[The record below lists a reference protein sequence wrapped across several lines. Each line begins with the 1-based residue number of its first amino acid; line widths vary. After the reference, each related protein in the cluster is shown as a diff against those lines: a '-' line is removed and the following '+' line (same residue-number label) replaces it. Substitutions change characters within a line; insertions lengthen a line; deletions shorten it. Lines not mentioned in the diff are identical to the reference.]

1 MARNARSH
9 HLTQGP
15 QRTPNRALF
24 RATGFTDTDF
34 DKPVVGIANG
44 FNTTAPCNMGLNTLA
59 TRADWALREAG
70 AMPQRFGTIAVSGG
84 VSMGTPGARY
94 ALVSR
99 EVVADSIE
107 TVCDG
112 QLMDGLLAIGA
123 GDNDIPGALMAIAR
137 LNIPA
142 VFVHGGTMKPGHLH
156 GRDLS
161 IVSAI
166 EAVGAYGA
174 QRIDLHTLLDIER
187 HACPGAGGGMSA
199 ANTMA
204 AAAEALGMSLARS
217 STGAAEDAETADN
230 AGASARA
237 LMRAIDLN
245 LRPRDLLT
253 REAFENAIALVM
265 AIGGSTDAVLH
276 LLAIAHAAEVPLS
289 IDDFEAIRRKVPVL
303 CDLKPA
309 GRYMTTDFHR
319 AGGVPQVL
327 RLLLDHGLLHGDS
340 RTISGRTLAETLAII
355 PGEPDPQQAVIR
367 PWRDPVHSEGSVAV
381 FRGNLAPGGAV
392 AWIAGITSRSLT
404 GPARIFDSEQA
415 ALAAI
420 LDHRIHAGD
429 VIVIRGQGP
438 QGGPGMCA
446 LMIVTSILVATGLG
460 HQVGLITD
468 GRVSS
473 DPHSLVVG
481 HITPEAAVG
490 GPIALLQESDSITID
505 IDHQRLDVQ
514 LSEADL
520 ASRQAQWHQPAET
533 AKPGAV
539 LTKYAKLVSSASE
552 GAVTR

>member
-1 MARNARSH
+1 DEVKDGVHTFAS
-9 HLTQGP
+9 
-15 QRTPNRALF
+15 
-24 RATGFTDTDF
+24 DT
-34 DKPVVGIANG
+34 
-44 FNTTAPCNMGLNTLA
+44 
-59 TRADWALREAG
+59 EAG
-70 AMPQRFGTIAVSGG
+70 VAV
-84 VSMGTPGARY
+84 
-94 ALVSR
+94 
-99 EVVADSIE
+99 
-107 TVCDG
+107 
-112 QLMDGLLAIGA
+112 
-123 GDNDIPGALMAIAR
+123 
-137 LNIPA
+137 
-142 VFVHGGTMKPGHLH
+142 
-156 GRDLS
+156 
-161 IVSAI
+161 
-166 EAVGAYGA
+166 
-174 QRIDLHTLLDIER
+174 
-187 HACPGAGGGMSA
+187 
-199 ANTMA
+199 
-204 AAAEALGMSLARS
+204 ARS